1 MEMAALTTVFIVVV
15 VSLLISRVATVAL
28 SLTGLSREA
37 ARFQARSALSGVGF
51 TTSEAES
58 VVNHPVRRR
67 IVLALMLVGSAG
79 IVTAVAT
86 LMLSF
91 VGASAAQ
98 AQTRLLALA
107 GGLLAILL
115 ISRSALV
122 DRWLSRMI
130 GAALKRWTN
139 LETRDYA
146 ELLRL
151 SRDFAVLELQVRP
164 RDWVANRTLGE
175 LSLRDEG
182 VAVLGVERSGGGY
195 VAAPGWSTQV
205 RPGDTLILYGPTA
218 GICEIDHR
226 PQGREGDEAHER
238 AVAEHLRQI
247 ADPEL
252 TAASRERP

>member
-1 MEMAALTTVFIVVV
+1 MAALATVFVVVV

-28 SLTGLSREA
+28 SLTGMSREA

-67 IVLALMLVGSAG
+67 IVLMLMLVGSAG

-91 VGASAAQ
+91 VGTSAAQ

-107 GGLLAILL
+107 VGLLAILF
-115 ISRSALV
+115 ISKSAVV
-122 DRWLSRMI
+122 DRWLSRAI
-130 GAALKRWTN
+130 AVALKRWTD

-151 SRDFAVLELQVRP
+151 SDDFAVLELQVQP
-164 RDWVANRTLGE
+164 GDWVANRTLAE
-175 LSLRDEG
+175 LALRDEG
-182 VAVLGVERSGGGY
+182 VAVLGIERASGGF
-195 VAAPGWSTQV
+195 VAAPDWSTEV
-205 RPGDTLILYGPTA
+205 HPGDTLILYGPTA

-226 PQGREGDEAHER
+226 PQGPEGERAHER
-238 AVAEHLRQI
+238 AVAEHRRQI

-252 TAASRERP
+252 TAARAGQP